1 MDIKYKYSNLASFA
15 SKDDNFLGRKYPYTP
30 SKYRG
35 EFQRDRDR
43 VIHSNSFRRL
53 KFKTQVFVYHEG
65 DHFRTRLT
73 HSLEVSQIARS
84 VARVL
89 KLNEDL
95 CEVLSLAHDLGHT
108 PFGHAGETALSNCLN
123 NDIFDHNVQSL
134 RILILL
140 EDTYDNQKG
149 LNLSINCIDGLL
161 KHNGPLSD
169 MDILNN
175 QLPEIF
181 DYKINMKNSGSLEAQ
196 ISSLAD
202 DIAYNCHDIDDG
214 LRAGLFSIHDLFELK
229 FLNKIFKNKNKI
241 TKNEIVRK
249 LLNILVTD
257 LIEKSQD
264 KIKVEQIKNVE
275 DVYNKNFNIINF
287 SNDVIIGLNE
297 IRDFLETKM
306 YNHSSVKKWNVNSEN
321 IIKQLFVYFKK
332 NNKKIPNFNPNFN
345 EDRNIADYIS
355 GMTDKFALNIYKSIK

>member
-1 MDIKYKYSNLASFA
+1 MDNKYRYSNLASFA
-15 SKDDNFLGRKYPYTP
+15 SKDDNFMGRKYPYIL

-53 KFKTQVFVYHEG
+53 KYKTQVFVYYEG

-95 CEVLSLAHDLGHT
+95 CEALSLAHDLGHT
-108 PFGHAGETALSNCLN
+108 PFGHTGETALSNCLSS
-123 NDIFDHNVQSL
+123 DSFDHNVQSL

-140 EDTYDNQKG
+140 ENTYNNQKG
-149 LNLSINCIDGLL
+149 LNLSLNSIDGLL
-161 KHNGPLSD
+161 KHNGPVENTK
-169 MDILNN
+169 IFEN

-181 DYKINMKNSGSLEAQ
+181 DYKMNFQNSGSLEAQ
-196 ISSLAD
+196 ISSLSD

-214 LRAGLFSIHDLFELK
+214 LRAGLFCQEELLELK
-229 FLNKIFKNKNKI
+229 YMKNIFGKSNSSKD
-241 TKNEIVRK
+241 EIVRT

-257 LIEKSQD
+257 LIENSQNQ
-264 KIKVEQIKNVE
+264 INIEQIKSID
-275 DVYNKNFNIINF
+275 DVYKKKLNIINF
-287 SNDVIIGLNE
+287 SNDVIVGLNE
-297 IRDFLETKM
+297 IRGFLKLKM
-306 YNHSSVKKWNVNSEN
+306 YNHKSILKWNLNSEK
-321 IIKQLFVYFKK
+321 IINVLYDYFKK
-332 NNKKIPNFNPNFN
+332 NLKKIPNFQNIYSD
-345 EDRNIADYIS
+345 DRNIADYIS
-355 GMTDKFALNIYKSIK
+355 GMTDKYALNIYETIK

>member
-15 SKDDNFLGRKYPYTP
+15 SKDDNFLGRKYPYIP

-43 VIHSNSFRRL
+43 VIHCNSFRRL
-53 KFKTQVFVYHEG
+53 KFKTQVFVYYEG

-108 PFGHAGETALSNCLN
+108 PFGHAGEIALSNCLN
-123 NDIFDHNVQSL
+123 NDIFDHNMQSL

-140 EDTYDNQKG
+140 ENNYKNQRG
-149 LNLSINCIDGLL
+149 LNLSLNCIDGLI
-161 KHNGPLSD
+161 KHNGPLTNY
-169 MDILNN
+169 DIVHN
-175 QLPEIF
+175 QLPEIL
-181 DYKINMKNSGSLEAQ
+181 DYGINLKNSGSLEAQ
-196 ISSLAD
+196 ISSLSD

-214 LRAGLFSIHDLFELK
+214 LRADLFNIDDLLELK
-229 FLNKIFKNKNKI
+229 YLNKVFKKNKKI

-257 LIEKSQD
+257 LIENSQK
-264 KIKVEQIKNVE
+264 KIKKEEIKKID
-275 DVYNKNFNIINF
+275 DVYKRNFNLINF
-287 SNDVIIGLNE
+287 SDDVSIGLEE
-297 IRDFLETKM
+297 IRNFLNIKM
-306 YNHSSVKKWNVNSEN
+306 YNHESIRKWNINSEN
-321 IIKQLFVYFKK
+321 IIKQIFSYFKK
-332 NNKKIPNFNPNFN
+332 NIKKIPNLNKDFS

-355 GMTDKFALNIYKSIK
+355 GMTDKFALNLYNSIK

>member
-1 MDIKYKYSNLASFA
+1 MDINHKYSNLASFA

-53 KFKTQVFVYHEG
+53 KFKTQVFVYYEG

-89 KLNEDL
+89 NLNEDL
-95 CEVLSLAHDLGHT
+95 CEALSLAHDLGHT
-108 PFGHAGETALSNCLN
+108 PFGHAGETALSNCLG

-140 EDTYDNQKG
+140 EDSYRNQEG
-149 LNLSINCIDGLL
+149 LNLSLNCLDGLL
-161 KHNGPLSD
+161 KHNGPIKNLK
-169 MDILNN
+169 ILKN

-181 DYKINMKNSGSLEAQ
+181 DYKINFQNSGSLEAQ
-196 ISSLAD
+196 ISSLSD

-214 LRAGLFSIHDLFELK
+214 LRAGLFNIEDLLNLK
-229 FLNKIFKNKNKI
+229 YLREVFKDYLNIS
-241 TKNEIVRK
+241 KNEIVRK

-257 LIEKSQD
+257 LIKSSQN
-264 KIKVEQIKNVE
+264 KIKMSNIKKIE
-275 DVYNKNFNIINF
+275 DVYKTNLNIINF
-287 SNDVIIGLNE
+287 SNDVNIGLNE
-297 IRDFLETKM
+297 IRNFLKIKM
-306 YNHSSVKKWNVNSEN
+306 YNHNSIKKWNINSEK
-321 IIKQLFVYFKK
+321 IIYCLFEYFKK
-332 NNKKIPNFNPNFN
+332 NINKIPNFNKRFS
-345 EDRNIADYIS
+345 EKRNIADYIS
-355 GMTDKFALNIYKSIK
+355 GMTDKFALSVYNSIK

>member
-1 MDIKYKYSNLASFA
+1 MDINYKYSNLASFA

-53 KFKTQVFVYHEG
+53 KFKTQVFVYYEG

-84 VARVL
+84 VARFL

-108 PFGHAGETALSNCLN
+108 PFGHAGETALSNCLS

-140 EDTYDNQKG
+140 EDTYRNQKG
-149 LNLSINCIDGLL
+149 LNLSLNCIDGLL
-161 KHNGPLSD
+161 KHNGPIKKID
-169 MDILNN
+169 MLKN

-181 DYKINMKNSGSLEAQ
+181 EYNLNINNSGSLEAQ
-196 ISSLAD
+196 ISSLSD

-214 LRAGLFSIHDLFELK
+214 LRAKLFNLEELLDLKYLK
-229 FLNKIFKNKNKI
+229 NVFSNNIKVNKN
-241 TKNEIVRK
+241 ELVRN

-257 LIEKSQD
+257 LIENSKNQIS
-264 KIKVEQIKNVE
+264 KEQIKNID
-275 DVYNKNFNIINF
+275 DVYKKKFNVINF
-287 SNDVIIGLNE
+287 SNDVNNGLSE
-297 IRDFLETKM
+297 IKEFLNIKM
-306 YNHSSVKKWNVNSEN
+306 YNHVNVKKWNIKSEK
-321 IIKQLFVYFKK
+321 IIKKIFKYFKK
-332 NNKKIPNFNPNFN
+332 NPKKIPNINSNFS
-345 EDRNIADYIS
+345 EERVIADYIS
-355 GMTDKFALNIYKSIK
+355 GMTDKFALNIYNSIK

>member
-15 SKDDNFLGRKYPYTP
+15 SKDDNFLGRKYPYVP

-53 KFKTQVFVYHEG
+53 KFKTQVFVYYEG

-108 PFGHAGETALSNCLN
+108 PFGHAGEAALSNCLS
-123 NDIFDHNVQSL
+123 NDIFDHNIQSL

-140 EDTYDNQKG
+140 EDTYNNQKG
-149 LNLSINCIDGLL
+149 LNLSLNCIDGLL
-161 KHNGPLSD
+161 KHNGPIKNLK
-169 MDILNN
+169 MLEN

-181 DYKINMKNSGSLEAQ
+181 DYKINFQHSGSLEAQ
-196 ISSLAD
+196 ISSLSD

-214 LRAGLFSIHDLFELK
+214 LRANLFNIE
-229 FLNKIFKNKNKI
+229 
-241 TKNEIVRK
+241 E
-249 LLNILVTD
+249 LLNIKYLKNLFENKNLINKNELVRNLLNNLVTD
-257 LIEKSQD
+257 LIENSQKQINIE
-264 KIKVEQIKNVE
+264 KIKNID
-275 DVYNKNFNIINF
+275 DVYKRKFNVINF
-287 SNDVIIGLNE
+287 SNDVKNGLKE
-297 IRDFLETKM
+297 IKEFLKFKM
-306 YNHSSVKKWNVNSEN
+306 YNHNNVKKWNIKSEQ
-321 IIKQLFVYFKK
+321 IIKELFKYFK
-332 NNKKIPNFNPNFN
+332 NNLKKIPNQNHNFSEN
-345 EDRNIADYIS
+345 RIIADYIS
-355 GMTDKFALNIYKSIK
+355 GMTDKFALNIYDSIN